1 MEEILKQFKI
11 IFNLDNK
18 PLEKGIAQ
26 SENSLKNLGKTLG
39 ALVSTYFTYS
49 IFKDLTFGFANFNTQ
64 LGNSLQLIGANVT
77 NVSALGN
84 SLKRFGGD
92 TNDAINSLENI
103 NKAMQDAKFGGGAL
117 IETAKKYGVW
127 ISPYAKAEDALLS
140 LGKQLSKYD
149 VQTRVTIGRQLGLS
163 DSIIRAF
170 ADGGERLE
178 KLIKKQKELGVTT
191 ENDVK
196 ISNEFSDSI
205 LDLKD
210 TFSALS
216 RDISRILLP
225 IVTKIVNL
233 FISFIE
239 FIKKHKQLVMAFFAG
254 LAIAL
259 SPFLAILTKI
269 AIANVKA
276 FAPFYLAIAIIT
288 AISLIIEDLFYYFKG
303 WNSVTGDL
311 VKKFPGLYYI
321 IEPLRPL
328 ILGIYDIFEKIL
340 DFFKDPSWDNFSN
353 ILKSIGAVIVN
364 FIKLPFEGIRSIIDS
379 LINKLPFLETAIKP
393 FKIIIDNILNVLN
406 FILDL
411 INNFSIDKVINEF
424 ITLKDSLSDI
434 GLNLLD
440 KINPL
445 NWFKKENEE
454 AISKPAPFISTIP
467 NNNYS
472 NTYNVNNNFNQNIT
486 GGNALKIADQTSQ
499 SIIGSIAKA
508 RQNMGAQ

>member
-1 MEEILKQFKI
+1 M
-11 IFNLDNK
+11 
-18 PLEKGIAQ
+18 
-26 SENSLKNLGKTLG
+26 
-39 ALVSTYFTYS
+39 
-49 IFKDLTFGFANFNTQ
+49 
-64 LGNSLQLIGANVT
+64 
-77 NVSALGN
+77 
-84 SLKRFGGD
+84 
-92 TNDAINSLENI
+92 
-103 NKAMQDAKFGGGAL
+103 
-117 IETAKKYGVW
+117 
-127 ISPYAKAEDALLS
+127 
-140 LGKQLSKYD
+140 
-149 VQTRVTIGRQLGLS
+149 
-163 DSIIRAF
+163 
-170 ADGGERLE
+170 
-178 KLIKKQKELGVTT
+178 
-191 ENDVK
+191 
-196 ISNEFSDSI
+196 
-205 LDLKD
+205 
-210 TFSALS
+210 
-216 RDISRILLP
+216 LP

-259 SPFLAILTKI
+259 SPFLAILAKI

-411 INNFSIDKVINEF
+411 INNFSIDKIINEF